1 MQGHVR
7 LQRTPDQIIVAVIV
21 TETGDDVNFPAEGSD
36 MIRGRKDTPREYL
49 FVLIP
54 CRDDVFLGRFAH
66 RNDVLILVDDGVADQ
81 HDTIVANRLDGIE
94 DCAEATIVAQFAQM
108 IADMRLEDVEVPV
121 DQMGGTE
128 RNLIGKSY
136 RSTARLHR
144 LALQPYLP
152 RYFPASLFI

>member
-21 TETGDDVNFPAEGSD
+21 TETGDDVNFPAEGSY

-54 CRDDVFLGRFAH
+54 RRDDVFLGRFAH
-66 RNDVLILVDDGVADQ
+66 RNHVLVFIDDGVADQ
-81 HDTIVANRLDGIE
+81 HDTIVTDRLDGIE
-94 DCAEATIVAQFAQM
+94 DRAEAAIVAQFAQM

-128 RNLIGKSY
+128 RNLIGKSD
-136 RSTARLHR
+136 RSTAGFDR
-144 LALQPYLP
+144 LALQGDLAGDVAV
-152 RYFPASLFI
+152 RIL